1 MTEAILDLLLVLFKV
16 LQAQLGVSFTE
27 QMLQTFL
34 NLFTR
39 EQLQDCI
46 LNEGNVGIRVVEKF
60 IRLLEQIVKQPGVEF
75 KAFFCRV
82 IDLCMNEVY
91 PIVAERSSPEV
102 KQVLFELLEQ
112 ALLHNWRH
120 FFPGGVMAALEGRQE
135 EVKDKERLV
144 RIMQAYGQSF
154 LQPDINV
161 FRQNLQALESLNTKW
176 RLYHKGLFR
185 TGMLPQ
191 FIHVL
196 LQCLVAR
203 SHDLLRDE
211 VYAALH
217 NMAAVDFDA
226 FHDSLLPAFL
236 QSCEG
241 LDPNQRQNLAR
252 GFKRDHRDLP
262 SFTQSLDNL
271 VNDLRYY
278 HLCNSTL
285 SNGSVQL

>member
-1 MTEAILDLLLVLFKV
+1 
-16 LQAQLGVSFTE
+16 
-27 QMLQTFL
+27 MLACPLPQ
-34 NLFTR
+34 
-39 EQLQDCI
+39 
-46 LNEGNVGIRVVEKF
+46 
-60 IRLLEQIVKQPGVEF
+60 
-75 KAFFCRV
+75 
-82 IDLCMNEVY
+82 
-91 PIVAERSSPEV
+91 
-102 KQVLFELLEQ
+102 
-112 ALLHNWRH
+112 
-120 FFPGGVMAALEGRQE
+120 
-135 EVKDKERLV
+135 
-144 RIMQAYGQSF
+144 
-154 LQPDINV
+154 
-161 FRQNLQALESLNTKW
+161 
-176 RLYHKGLFR
+176 GLFR